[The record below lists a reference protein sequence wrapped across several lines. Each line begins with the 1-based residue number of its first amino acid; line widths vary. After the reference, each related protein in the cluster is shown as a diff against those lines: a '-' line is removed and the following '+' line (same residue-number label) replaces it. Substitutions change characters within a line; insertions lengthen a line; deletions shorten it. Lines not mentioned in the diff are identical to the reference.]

1 MKTVSIDKKK
11 KKAARIFK
19 ICTWLIAFAM
29 EMFLATGCSSDFGA
43 DNGNI
48 NVHVDTNVNVNG
60 KNVEGVKE
68 GEIEETDTV
77 SAEKID
83 IICTSYAAY
92 DWIQNIIAGHDDKFE
107 LHYLLDQGVD
117 LHSYQPGV
125 DDIAAINDCDLLVY
139 VGGES
144 DEWVGEILEQ
154 DGEDAARAFS
164 MMDVLGDSIYEEETV
179 EGMEPEAED
188 ADDPQAGGEMSAEE
202 AEGEEL
208 EYDEHV
214 WLSVKNAIRIVPA
227 LETKLETLDAED
239 AADLKKSSDEYVE
252 KLNAL
257 DKEYEDACD
266 AAKRKIILF
275 GDRFP
280 FRYLVE
286 DYGIDYYAAFS
297 GCSAE
302 TEASFTTVAF
312 LAAKVNEL
320 DIPVVF
326 TIENAD
332 TSVAE
337 MIVDNSNKKSA
348 KIITMDSLQSVNKD
362 DIAEGKDYIDTMRSN
377 LKVLKEAMN

>member
-1 MKTVSIDKKK
+1 
-11 KKAARIFK
+11 
-19 ICTWLIAFAM
+19 M
-29 EMFLATGCSSDFGA
+29 EA
-43 DNGNI
+43 
-48 NVHVDTNVNVNG
+48 
-60 KNVEGVKE
+60 
-68 GEIEETDTV
+68 
-77 SAEKID
+77 
-83 IICTSYAAY
+83 
-92 DWIQNIIAGHDDKFE
+92 
-107 LHYLLDQGVD
+107 
-117 LHSYQPGV
+117 
-125 DDIAAINDCDLLVY
+125 
-139 VGGES
+139 
-144 DEWVGEILEQ
+144 
-154 DGEDAARAFS
+154 
-164 MMDVLGDSIYEEETV
+164 LGDYVYEEETV
-179 EGMEPEAED
+179 EGMEHETED

-202 AEGEEL
+202 AEGEET
-208 EYDEHV
+208 EFDEHV
-214 WLSVKNAIRIVPA
+214 WLSVKNAARIVPA
-227 LETKLETLDAED
+227 LETELETLDAQD

-266 AAKRKIILF
+266 TAKRKIVLF

-337 MIVDNSNKKSA
+337 MIVDNTNKKSA

-362 DIAEGKDYIDTMRSN
+362 DIAGGKNYIDTMRSN
-377 LKVLKEAMN
+377 LEVLKEAMN